1 MTALETEIPH
11 ATPIVCTTGEFKKE
25 TVITNKLPCD
35 KYGYPVKDATTII
48 SYIMINMKVYIDPDN
63 QLKLEFPKW
72 LTEGNY
78 VKNTVDE
85 FVSIITHQ
93 IKYNWT
99 GSSSPIQFEND
110 FKEVQSDMLKD
121 IYDREV
127 LIMKSRNNLM
137 QKVITD
143 MSINL
148 KDSKLDIGIPN
159 WFTCDKKYSSAM
171 KDGII
176 KEITEA
182 AIDSMSLKYGLECNY
197 YTIINNS

>member
-1 MTALETEIPH
+1 MYLFPSLPTITPEPGLPAPSILTVNDEVIFASLEK
-11 ATPIVCTTGEFKKE
+11 F
-25 TVITNKLPCD
+25 
-35 KYGYPVKDATTII
+35 I
-48 SYIMINMKVYIDPDN
+48 S
-63 QLKLEFPKW
+63 F
-72 LTEGNY
+72 
-78 VKNTVDE
+78 
-85 FVSIITHQ
+85 
-93 IKYNWT
+93 
-99 GSSSPIQFEND
+99 SSAAIYEPTFEND

-121 IYDREV
+121 IYDREE

-159 WFTCDKKYSSAM
+159 WFTCDKKYSSTM